1 MTPPVQIAYG
11 AVNQSDA
18 LDALIEKEGAKL
30 HRFFDRIVS
39 CRVVIDKPHRHHL
52 RGAPL
57 YVRIEIGVPGEE
69 LVVSHTP
76 EARHTLAEDGSAQ
89 IEKASEEDPVYRDAP
104 LAIRDA
110 FRKARRLLQDY
121 ADRKTRR

>member
-1 MTPPVQIAYG
+1 MTAPVQITYG
-11 AVNQSDA
+11 AINQSDA
-18 LDALIEKEGAKL
+18 LDALVQKEAAKL

-39 CRVVIDKPHRHHL
+39 CRVLIDKPHRHHL

-57 YVRIEIGVPGEE
+57 HVRIEIGVPGEE

-76 EARHTLAEDGSAQ
+76 EIRRTLSEDGSAEV
-89 IEKASEEDPVYRDAP
+89 EKGAEEDPVYRDAP

-110 FRKARRLLQDY
+110 FRKARRLLHDY
-121 ADRKTRR
+121 AERKTRR

>member
-1 MTPPVQIAYG
+1 MTPVQITYG

-18 LDALIEKEGAKL
+18 LDALIEKEAAKL
-30 HRFFDRIVS
+30 LRFFDRIVS
-39 CRVVIDKPHRHHL
+39 CRVLIDKPHRHHL

-57 YVRIEIGVPGEE
+57 YVRIEVGVPGEE

-76 EARHTLAEDGSAQ
+76 ETRHTLEEDGSARV
-89 IEKASEEDPVYRDAP
+89 EKVSEEDPVYRDAP

-110 FRKARRLLQDY
+110 FRKARRLLRDY
-121 ADRKTRR
+121 SERKTRR